1 MARWFSLIPLPFRF
15 TNGRTRGRP
24 SVAEAP
30 ASPAA
35 VERPAAKKAARPAES
50 VNAVAEIYRLV
61 KPHRKVLAVVL
72 TCLILLACLNLALP
86 KVLKYVIDNVFQGEE
101 AQAVRAS
108 RLLWV
113 LPVVF
118 VIYVLRNALF
128 YFSKTRVT
136 EVGEETAFEVR
147 ESLFRHLHT
156 LSVDFYQRSNPGKIS
171 ARVMQ
176 DVQAIKAF
184 IQDELANFIL
194 NLLTLVVV
202 AVILLTSNV
211 PLALLTMAVMPF
223 DVLVYYVFRKPIST
237 YARQAKEQIA
247 DVSGDLVQ
255 QFDASGAVTV
265 KASATQL
272 LEQEKFRHSMRK
284 GMRAQIRQSK
294 YYVLQ
299 KVAAEMLV
307 GVGTIILFAYG
318 GYAVINGRMTSGDF
332 VAFYVY
338 VRMLYP
344 CLLSLVSQS
353 GKFAHTAT
361 SIERVAQILQIT
373 PGVQEKSDA
382 IPYEITQGK
391 IEFQNVSFAY
401 QNGSSGR
408 ILNKVSFDIGPKEHV
423 LITGPSGGGKST
435 SVNLIARFYD
445 PEGGRILIDGVDVRD
460 FTLTSL
466 RRQIGFVFQDCFL
479 FNDTV
484 MANIRYAWPG
494 ANDEAVVEAS
504 RRSFAHEFIEKL
516 PNGYETVIGEGG
528 VQLSA
533 GQKRRLMIARAF
545 LKNPKIL
552 ILDEPL
558 VSLDSEARKRAIEG
572 LSSLIGSRTVLTI
585 THYPAEI
592 PHVTK
597 QVHICDGRVTVRD
610 LSGRILQSS

>member
-1 MARWFSLIPLPFRF
+1 M
-15 TNGRTRGRP
+15 
-24 SVAEAP
+24 
-30 ASPAA
+30 
-35 VERPAAKKAARPAES
+35 
-50 VNAVAEIYRLV
+50 
-61 KPHRKVLAVVL
+61 
-72 TCLILLACLNLALP
+72 ACLNLALP
-86 KVLKYVIDNVFQGEE
+86 KVLKYVIDNVFQGQET
-101 AQAVRAS
+101 QGMRVS

-136 EVGEETAFEVR
+136 SVGEETAFEVR
-147 ESLFRHLHT
+147 EDLIRHLHT

-194 NLLTLVVV
+194 NVLTLIVV

-211 PLALLTMAVMPF
+211 TLALLTMAVMPF
-223 DVLVYYVFRKPIST
+223 DVLVYFVFRKPITT

-284 GMRAQIRQSK
+284 GMRAQIRQSR

-307 GVGTIILFAYG
+307 GVGTIILFVYG
-318 GYAVINGRMTSGDF
+318 GFAVINEKMTSGDF

-344 CLLSLVSQS
+344 CLLDLVSQG

-361 SIERVAQILQIT
+361 SIERVAQILQIA
-373 PGVQEKSDA
+373 PGVKEKTDA
-382 IPYEITQGK
+382 IPYEIANGK
-391 IEFQNVSFAY
+391 IEFQGVSFAY
-401 QNGSSGR
+401 QEGANGR
-408 ILNKVSFDIGPKEHV
+408 ILNKISFDIGPREHV

-435 SVNLIARFYD
+435 CVNLIARFYD
-445 PEGGRILIDGVDVRD
+445 PEAGRILIDGVDVRD

-484 MANIRYAWPG
+484 MANIRYAWPS
-494 ANDEAVVEAS
+494 ASDEAVDGGVAPLLCPRVHREAAQRLRHRH
-504 RRSFAHEFIEKL
+504 RRGRNAALGRPEAPPDDRPRL
-516 PNGYETVIGEGG
+516 PEEPEDPHPRRAPRLPRRRGPQARDRGPLQPHRLPHRADHHPLPRRNPARDEAGPHLRRKGDGEGPVG
-528 VQLSA
+528 TDTAVV
-533 GQKRRLMIARAF
+533 G
-545 LKNPKIL
+545 P
-552 ILDEPL
+552 
-558 VSLDSEARKRAIEG
+558 
-572 LSSLIGSRTVLTI
+572 
-585 THYPAEI
+585 
-592 PHVTK
+592 
-597 QVHICDGRVTVRD
+597 
-610 LSGRILQSS
+610 